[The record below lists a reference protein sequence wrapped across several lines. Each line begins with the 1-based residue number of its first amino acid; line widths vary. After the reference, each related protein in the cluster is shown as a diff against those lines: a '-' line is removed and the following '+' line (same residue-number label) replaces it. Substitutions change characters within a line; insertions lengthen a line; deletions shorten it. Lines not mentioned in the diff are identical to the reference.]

1 MRLRGKSKSCRES
14 MPFQGGLPVRFCIL
28 ASGSNG
34 NALYLEHEE
43 TRILLDAGISG
54 KQLRTRLSETC
65 ARELS
70 DVTAIL
76 VTHEHD
82 DHVRGLTQAAKFA
95 RSPMYMTEGT
105 YAALSDRAR
114 PDENHFTHE
123 VVREDEPFYV
133 GTVRVTPFAV
143 SHDAEQP
150 VAYRFDTE
158 DASLAVVTDL
168 GYVTDHQ
175 KSLLQGCDAY
185 VFESNHDVDM
195 LRAGR
200 YPWHLKRRILG
211 DKGHLSNVDAAYALI
226 DILPEAPVDV
236 FLAHL
241 SGDNNHPDLADI
253 TVQRILEDARPSGF
267 GDVQL
272 KRTSRQAATDF
283 VYLARQNV

>member
-1 MRLRGKSKSCRES
+1 M
-14 MPFQGGLPVRFCIL
+14 QFCIL

-34 NALYLEHEE
+34 NAVYIEHGE

-54 KQLRTRLSETC
+54 KQLKSRLVEQC
-65 ARELS
+65 DRQLS

-82 DHVRGLTQAAKFA
+82 DHVRGLVQAAKQA
-95 RSPMYMTEGT
+95 QSPIYMTEGT
-105 YAALSDRAR
+105 RASLSDRSEPEDLDQR
-114 PDENHFTHE
+114 FS
-123 VVREDEPFYV
+123 VVREDEPFYL
-133 GTVRVTPFAV
+133 GDIRVTPFAV

-158 DASLAVVTDL
+158 THALAVVTDL

-175 KSLLQGCDAY
+175 KTLLQNCDAY

-211 DKGHLSNVDAAYALI
+211 DKGHLSNTDAAYALI
-226 DILPEAPVDV
+226 DILPDRPVDV
-236 FLAHL
+236 YLAHL
-241 SGDNNHPDLADI
+241 SGDNNHPDLADL
-253 TVQRILEDARPSGF
+253 TVARIFEDARPSLAK
-267 GDVQL
+267 DVSL
-272 KRTSRQAATDF
+272 LRTSRSEATNF
-283 VYLARQNV
+283 VDLHRVIV

>member
-1 MRLRGKSKSCRES
+1 M
-14 MPFQGGLPVRFCIL
+14 RFCIL

-34 NALYLEHEE
+34 NALYLEHED

-54 KQLRTRLSETC
+54 KQLRTRLSQQC
-65 ARELS
+65 ARDLS
-70 DVTAIL
+70 EVTAVL

-82 DHVRGLTQAAKFA
+82 DHVRGLKQVAKFA
-95 RSPMYMTEGT
+95 KSKVYMTEGT
-105 YAALSDRAR
+105 HASLSDRAR
-114 PDENHFTHE
+114 PEEDCYEYQA
-123 VVREDEPFYV
+123 VREDEPFDI
-133 GTVRVTPFAV
+133 GSIRVTPFAV

-150 VAYRFDTE
+150 VAYRFDTD

-185 VFESNHDVDM
+185 IFESNHDVDM

-226 DILPEAPVDV
+226 DILPDAPVDV

-253 TVQRILEDARPSGF
+253 TVQRVLEDGRPRGAAEIRI
-267 GDVQL
+267 Q
-272 KRTSRQAATDF
+272 RTSRQAATEFLDL
-283 VYLARQNV
+283 VRQKV